1 MLCLGGAVCSS
12 NCISLVLPTLLQSR
26 SGEQSSPKQH
36 DMLAALQ
43 AEERRQAEQGP
54 PQQAAL
60 AQRIERAKALRPC
73 ASLACPHL
81 AANPQ
86 LRGKL
91 CTGCRTVRYCCADD
105 QAHDWKSGGHC
116 AACRLLQQDGGSG
129 SSSGSG
135 V

>member
-1 MLCLGGAVCSS
+1 MQDAAAYSGACWRHRGCMLCLGGAVCSS

-60 AQRIERAKALRPC
+60 ALRIERAKALRPC
-73 ASLACPHL
+73 ASLALPAPGCQPAAAWQAVHRLPHRAL
-81 AANPQ
+81 
-86 LRGKL
+86 LL
-91 CTGCRTVRYCCADD
+91 CRRPSA
-105 QAHDWKSGGHC
+105 
-116 AACRLLQQDGGSG
+116 
-129 SSSGSG
+129 
-135 V
+135 